1 MGNGLLIYM
10 IEDGRQ
16 CNEANRA
23 TSIGKRHTDC
33 PPDTDLRQL
42 LHVKDNVVLM
52 VFFEHVGLSMRV
64 EIAGLTALKQET
76 FPRFTTLSI
85 FCPDLASWGLT
96 QPLSLLCYVQLSYP
110 AS

>member
-1 MGNGLLIYM
+1 M
-10 IEDGRQ
+10 IKDARQ

-52 VFFEHVGLSMRV
+52 FFFEHVALSMRV

-76 FPRFTTLSI
+76 FPRFTTLL
-85 FCPDLASWGLT
+85 DLLPRCRELGIDPAPELA
-96 QPLSLLCYVQLSYP
+96 LLCIAQLP
-110 AS
+110 CFVG